1 MKLKI
6 RDVVK
11 LIDPLLLFFV
21 LYIPYG
27 LLNSAVL
34 VDWLG
39 CGCPKVDASGEMI
52 HDYFSANDFTRIFWF
67 FIAFW
72 AIASSIT
79 LSQTLPKGKLALKVC
94 YVVGISLVSLQIAFI
109 LTRIMMWC

>member
-1 MKLKI
+1 MKN
-6 RDVVK
+6 VK
-11 LIDPLLLFFV
+11 NTLFLSSPLLLFITWFM
-21 LYIPYG
+21 PYG
-27 LLNSAVL
+27 RINSHFL

-39 CGCPKVDASGEMI
+39 CGCVEG
-52 HDYFSANDFTRIFWF
+52 FNANDFTRIFWF

-109 LTRIMMWC
+109 LTRLMMWC